1 MRVSSPRVA
10 GYGNHNR
17 TISCLCAYIA
27 LIKDFYT
34 FANGTLSKHKRE
46 RKKKDSTKYKQ
57 NHLDFSIFTHDIF
70 GFSHFTN
77 NLLL

>member
-46 RKKKDSTKYKQ
+46 RKKR
-57 NHLDFSIFTHDIF
+57 
-70 GFSHFTN
+70 
-77 NLLL
+77 

>member
-46 RKKKDSTKYKQ
+46 KKKIALNINKIT
-57 NHLDFSIFTHDIF
+57 
-70 GFSHFTN
+70 
-77 NLLL
+77 